1 MQLSVVI
8 VNYNVRH
15 FLEQC
20 LNAVYKAGLTLETEV
35 LVVDNNSVDGSCQM
49 IKEKFPSVRL
59 IENHKNLGFSRA
71 NNQAIRLARGKYI
84 LLLNPDTVVEE
95 STFEKCYSFME
106 EHPEAGGLGV
116 KMIDGK
122 GKFLPESKRALPK
135 PLVAFWKI
143 FGFSALFP
151 RSRIFARY
159 HLGFLDSSQTH
170 VVEILCGAFMFLR
183 KEALDKTGLLD
194 ENFFMYGEDID
205 LSWRLVQAGYSNYYF
220 SGTTIIHYKG
230 ESTKKGSL
238 NYVFTFYNAMI
249 IFAHK
254 HFSTRNARIF
264 SLLIHLAIYV
274 RASLSLIR
282 RGLLRMAHPLMDAL
296 IIYTGYLLI
305 KPYWESYRFHDTTI
319 YPPEYLFVVVP
330 VYILIWIISIFL
342 SGGYDK
348 PVKPVNLIKGILIGS
363 FTILV
368 IYALLPSSLR
378 FSRALILLGS
388 IWTLVLVPSLRIIL
402 SLTRHPL
409 FQLDMKRKKRIVIV
423 GKEQEALR
431 VTGLLQA
438 AGLRSEM
445 VGFVHP
451 DGSGSGNYLGN
462 LNQLH
467 EIVQVNKIDE
477 VIFCAHD
484 LSSRDIIRNMLHLT
498 DQKVD
503 FKIAPEES
511 MSVIGSSSINTA
523 GELYVVESNLIAR
536 PGSRRNKRLLDVL
549 MSFILLVLSPII
561 LFTMQHPG
569 RFIRNVFIVLA
580 GNYTW
585 VGYTPGGSPEGLPIL
600 RKGVLSP
607 LDGMEQSRFSIEQI
621 ERINLLY
628 ARDYRMLND
637 LLLIFRNLR
646 KLDR

>member
-20 LNAVYKAGLTLETEV
+20 LNAVYKAGLSLETEI

-49 IKEKFPSVRL
+49 VKEKFPFVHL
-59 IENHKNLGFSRA
+59 IENHENRGFSKA
-71 NNQAIRLARGKYI
+71 NNQAIRIAKGKYI

-95 STFEKCYSFME
+95 STFEKCFSFME

-122 GKFLPESKRALPK
+122 GKFLPESKRALPN
-135 PLVAFWKI
+135 PSVAFWKI

-151 RSRIFARY
+151 HSRTFAKY
-159 HLGFLDSSQTH
+159 HLGYLDSSQTH
-170 VVEILCGAFMFLR
+170 AVEILSGAFMFLR

-205 LSWRLVQAGYSNYYF
+205 LSWRLILAGYTNYYF
-220 SGTTIIHYKG
+220 PGTTIIHYKG

-254 HFSTRNARIF
+254 HFSTRNARAF

-274 RASLSLIR
+274 RASLSVIR
-282 RGLLRMAHPLMDAL
+282 RAVLRTAHPLLDAFA
-296 IIYTGYLLI
+296 IYAGYLII
-305 KPYWESYRFHDTTI
+305 KPYWESYKFHDTTM

-330 VYILIWIISIFL
+330 AYILIWIISIFF

-348 PVKPVNLIKGILIGS
+348 PVKLLNLIKGILIGS

-388 IWTLVLVPSLRIIL
+388 VWTLVLLPSLRFIL
-402 SLTRHPL
+402 ALTRHPQFL
-409 FQLDMKRKKRIVIV
+409 LDMKRKKRIVIV
-423 GKEQEALR
+423 GKEQEAAR

-438 AGLRSEM
+438 TGLRSEM
-445 VGFVHP
+445 VGLVHP
-451 DGSGSGNYLGN
+451 DGSGVGNYLGN

-484 LSSRDIIRNMLHLT
+484 LSSRDIIWNMLHLT
-498 DQKVD
+498 DRKVD

-523 GELYVVESNLIAR
+523 GELYIVESNMIAR
-536 PGSRRNKRLLDVL
+536 ADSRRNKRLLD
-549 MSFILLVLSPII
+549 LLISTTLLLISPVI
-561 LFTMQHPG
+561 LFAMHRPG
-569 RFIRNVFIVLA
+569 RFLRNIFAVFA
-580 GNYTW
+580 GNFTW
-585 VGYTPGGSPEGLPIL
+585 VGYTPGGALEGLPLL

-607 LDGMEQSRFSIEQI
+607 VDGMEQSRFSIEQI

-628 ARDYRMLND
+628 ARDYRMIND

>member
-20 LNAVYKAGLTLETEV
+20 LNAVYKASLSLKTEII
-35 LVVDNNSVDGSCQM
+35 VVDNNSVDGSCQM
-49 IKEKFPSVRL
+49 VKEKFPLVRL
-59 IENHKNLGFSRA
+59 VENRENLGFSKA
-71 NNQAIRLARGKYI
+71 NNQAIRIAKGKYV

-95 STFEKCYSFME
+95 STFEKCFSFME

-122 GKFLPESKRALPK
+122 GKFLPESKRALPN
-135 PLVAFWKI
+135 PSVAFWKI

-151 RSRIFARY
+151 RSRIFAKY

-170 VVEILCGAFMFLR
+170 AVEILSGAFMFLR
-183 KEALDKTGLLD
+183 KEALEKTGLLD

-205 LSWRLVQAGYSNYYF
+205 LSWRLIQAGYTNYYYP
-220 SGTTIIHYKG
+220 GTTIIHYKG

-254 HFSTRNARIF
+254 HFSTRNARAF

-274 RASLSLIR
+274 RASLSVIR
-282 RGLLRMAHPLMDAL
+282 RAVLRIAHPLLDAL
-296 IIYTGYLLI
+296 AIYAGYLLI
-305 KPYWESYRFHDTTI
+305 KPFWESYKFHDSTM

-330 VYILIWIISIFL
+330 AYILIWIISIFF

-348 PVKPVNLIKGILIGS
+348 PVRLLNLIKGILIGS

-388 IWTLVLVPSLRIIL
+388 IWTLILLPSLRFVL
-402 SLTRHPL
+402 ALTRHPQ

-423 GKEQEALR
+423 GKEQEAFR

-438 AGLRSEM
+438 TGLRSEM
-445 VGFVHP
+445 VGLVHP
-451 DGSGSGNYLGN
+451 DGSGAGNYLGK

-467 EIVQVNKIDE
+467 DIVQVNKIDE

-484 LSSRDIIRNMLHLT
+484 LSSRDIIWNMLHLT

-523 GELYVVESNLIAR
+523 GELYVVESNMIAR
-536 PGSRRNKRLLDVL
+536 PDSRRNKRLLDVL
-549 MSFILLVLSPII
+549 IAATLLLISPVI
-561 LFTMQHPG
+561 LFTLQRPG
-569 RFIRNVFIVLA
+569 RFVRNIFTVLA
-580 GNYTW
+580 GNFTW
-585 VGYTPGGSPEGLPIL
+585 VGYTPGGNPEGLPVL
-600 RKGVLSP
+600 RKGVLGP
-607 LDGMEQSRFSIEQI
+607 VDGIEQSRFSIEQI

-628 ARDYRMLND
+628 ARDYRMIND